1 MPRFV
6 VWPNELDARLSRKY
20 GRAVPKNVAVD
31 GPKISEIED
40 AALIIGMKVVEK
52 DPRKLNPRL
61 SGLDEDLRTYGL
73 LRIESPYGKGKSLKL
88 IAEKI
93 RELRSK
99 TKPKKDKTKGKK
111 R

>member
-20 GRAVPKNVAVD
+20 GRTVPNNVAIHN
-31 GPKISEIED
+31 PKISEIED
-40 AALIIGMKVVEK
+40 AALIMGMKIIEK

-61 SGLDEDLRTYGL
+61 SGLDEDLRTYGF

-93 RELRSK
+93 RELRSRAK
-99 TKPKKDKTKGKK
+99 TKKDKTKRK
-111 R
+111 RR